1 MGIRKN
7 SIKIKTA
14 LISLSDKSSLRP
26 LLNLLKKYKIKII
39 SSGGTY
45 KKIKSMGFK
54 CLEVSKFTNSKEL
67 LDGRVKT
74 LHPKIHSG
82 ILNVRQNK
90 KHQEEMKINNYENI
104 DLVIINFYPFERV
117 LLSNSDHKNIIEN
130 IDIGGPTMV
139 RSAAKNYNDV
149 VILSNTKQ
157 YEDLTIELDR
167 NRGSTNLKFREKL
180 AEEAF
185 METAYYESKIFNY
198 FNQKSKNLFPIK
210 NIFSG
215 KLVEK
220 TRYGENPHQKAAIY
234 SKNNK
239 QEIIQINGKQLS
251 YNNYNDIY
259 SALSISKTLPKNKGV
274 AIIKHANPCGVSI
287 NPNKIKSFKEALE
300 SDPISAYGGV
310 VSCNFKLNIS
320 LAKEINKIFFEVIVA
335 NGFDKKS
342 VKLLKKKKNL
352 RLIDSSKVEKNFK
365 FNFINKFNSILV
377 QNPDNQH
384 FSKNDF
390 KIVSKLKPTNKTL
403 NKLIF
408 AFNICRSVKSNA
420 IVITKDY
427 RTIGIGSG
435 QPSRLDSCKIAIDK
449 MKKFQKTTDSDEIL
463 AASDA
468 FFPFVDGIEKLVQA
482 GISAVVQPSGSK
494 NDKEIIKFAN
504 QTNTVLVFSK
514 TRHFNH

>member
-7 SIKIKTA
+7 TIKIKTA
-14 LISLSDKSSLRP
+14 LISLSDKSNLRP

-82 ILNVRQNK
+82 ILNVRHNK
-90 KHQEEMKINNYENI
+90 KHQKEMKINNYENI
-104 DLVIINFYPFERV
+104 DLVIINFYPFEKV
-117 LLSNSDHKNIIEN
+117 LLSNSSHKNIIEN

-139 RSAAKNYNDV
+139 RAAAKNCNDV
-149 VILSNTKQ
+149 VILSNAKQ
-157 YEDLTIELDR
+157 YEDLTIELNR
-167 NRGSTNLKFREKL
+167 NKGSTSLKFREKL

-198 FNQKSKNLFPIK
+198 FSQKSKNLFPIK

-215 KLVEK
+215 KLVEE
-220 TRYGENPHQKAAIY
+220 TRYGENPHQKGAIY
-234 SKNNK
+234 SQNNK
-239 QEIIQINGKQLS
+239 QEIIQISGKQLS

-259 SALSISKTLPKNKGV
+259 SALSISKTLPQNRGV

-300 SDPISAYGGV
+300 GDPISAYGGI

-320 LAKEINKIFFEVIVA
+320 LAKEINKIFFEVIIA

-342 VKLLKKKKNL
+342 VKLLKMKKNL
-352 RLIDSSKVEKNFK
+352 RLIDASKVEKNFK

-377 QNPDNQH
+377 QDPDNQY

-390 KIVSKLKPTNKTL
+390 KVVSKLKPTNKTL

-449 MKKFQKTTDSDEIL
+449 MKKFQKISDSDEIL

-482 GISAVVQPSGSK
+482 GVSAVIQPSGSK

-504 QTNTVLVFSK
+504 QTNTIIVFSK

>member
-7 SIKIKTA
+7 TIKIRSA

-54 CLEVSKFTNSKEL
+54 CIEVSKFTNSKEL

-82 ILNVRQNK
+82 ILNIRQNK
-90 KHQEEMKINNYENI
+90 KHQKEMKINKYENI
-104 DLVIINFYPFERV
+104 DLVVINFYPFEKV
-117 LLSNSDHKNIIEN
+117 LLNNSSHKNIIEN
-130 IDIGGPTMV
+130 IDIGGPTMA

-149 VILSNTKQ
+149 VIISNSKQ
-157 YEDLTIELDR
+157 YEELKLELNK

-198 FNQKSKNLFPIK
+198 FNKKSENLFPNK

-215 KLVEK
+215 KLIEK

-234 SKNNK
+234 AQNSK
-239 QEIIQINGKQLS
+239 QEIIQISGKQLS
-251 YNNYNDIY
+251 YNNYNDLY

-287 NPNKIKSFKEALE
+287 NPNKIKSFSEALE
-300 SDPISAYGGV
+300 SDPISAYGGI
-310 VSCNFKLNIS
+310 VSCNFKLNIN
-320 LAKEINKIFFEVIVA
+320 LAREINKIYFEVIVA

-342 VKLLKKKKNL
+342 IKLLKKKKNL

-365 FNFINKFNSILV
+365 FNFLNKFNSILV
-377 QNPDNQH
+377 QDPDFLP
-384 FSKNDF
+384 FSKKDF

-420 IVITKDY
+420 IVITKNY
-427 RTIGIGSG
+427 KTIGIGSG
-435 QPSRLDSCKIAIDK
+435 QPSRLDSCEIAIDK
-449 MKKFQKTTDSDEIL
+449 MTKFQKINDEDEIL

-482 GISAVVQPSGSK
+482 GISAVIQPSGSI

-504 QTNTVLVFSK
+504 QTNTILVFSK

>member
-7 SIKIKTA
+7 TIKIKTA

-82 ILNVRQNK
+82 ILNVRENK
-90 KHQEEMKINNYENI
+90 KHQKEMKINNYENI

-117 LLSNSDHKNIIEN
+117 VLSNSDHKNVIEN

-149 VILSNTKQ
+149 VIITNTRQ
-157 YEDLTIELDR
+157 YEDLAIELDR
-167 NRGSTNLKFREKL
+167 NKGSTNLKFREKL
-180 AEEAF
+180 AEKAF

-198 FNQKSKNLFPIK
+198 FNQRSKNLFPIK

-234 SKNNK
+234 SQNNK
-239 QEIIQINGKQLS
+239 QEIIQISGKQLS
-251 YNNYNDIY
+251 YNNYNDLY
-259 SALSISKTLPKNKGV
+259 SALSISKTLPRNKGV

-300 SDPISAYGGV
+300 SDPISAYGGI

-320 LAKEINKIFFEVIVA
+320 LAKEINKIFFEVIIA

-342 VKLLKKKKNL
+342 IKLLKKRKNL

-377 QNPDNQH
+377 QDPDNQN
-384 FSKNDF
+384 FSNKDF

-427 RTIGIGSG
+427 KTIGIGSG

-449 MKKFQKTTDSDEIL
+449 MKKFQKISDSDEIL

-482 GISAVVQPSGSK
+482 GVSAVIQPSGSK

-504 QTNTVLVFSK
+504 QTNTILVFSK

>member
-7 SIKIKTA
+7 SVKIKTA
-14 LISLSDKSSLRP
+14 LISLSDKSNLRP
-26 LLNLLKKYKIKII
+26 LLNLLKKFKIKII

-45 KKIKSMGFK
+45 KKIKSMGFN
-54 CLEVSKFTNSKEL
+54 CSEVSKFTNSKEL

-74 LHPKIHSG
+74 LHPKIHAG

-90 KHQEEMKINNYENI
+90 KHQKEMAISNYENI
-104 DLVIINFYPFERV
+104 DLVVINFYPFEKV
-117 LLSNSDHKNIIEN
+117 LLSNSGHKNIIEN

-149 VILSNTKQ
+149 VILSNIKQ
-157 YEDLTIELDR
+157 YENLTLEL
-167 NRGSTNLKFREKL
+167 NNNKGSTSLKFREKL

-198 FNQKSKNLFPIK
+198 FNEKSKNLFPVK

-234 SKNNK
+234 AKNN
-239 QEIIQINGKQLS
+239 QEIIQISGKQLS
-251 YNNYNDIY
+251 YNNYNDLY
-259 SALSISKTLPKNKGV
+259 SALSISKTLPRNKGV

-300 SDPISAYGGV
+300 SDPISAYGGI
-310 VSCNFKLNIS
+310 VSCNFKLNS
-320 LAKEINKIFFEVIVA
+320 GLAKEINKNFFEVIVA

-352 RLIDSSKVEKNFK
+352 RLIDSSKFKKKFK
-365 FNFINKFNSILV
+365 FNFINRFNSILV
-377 QNPDNQH
+377 QDTDNLN
-384 FSKNDF
+384 FSKKDF
-390 KIVSKLKPTNKTL
+390 KTVSKLKPTNKTL

-408 AFNICRSVKSNA
+408 AFNVCRSVKSNA
-420 IVITKDY
+420 IVITRDY
-427 RTIGIGSG
+427 KTIGIGSG

-449 MKKFQKTTDSDEIL
+449 MKKFQKISDSDEIL

-482 GISAVVQPSGSK
+482 GISAVIQPSGSK

-504 QTNTVLVFSK
+504 QTNTILVFSK

>member
-7 SIKIKTA
+7 SVKIKTA
-14 LISLSDKSSLRP
+14 LISLSDKSNLRQ
-26 LLNLLKKYKIKII
+26 LLNLLKKYKVKII

-45 KKIKSMGFK
+45 KKIKSMGFN
-54 CLEVSKFTNSKEL
+54 CSEVSKFTNSKEL

-74 LHPKIHSG
+74 LHPKIHAG

-90 KHQEEMKINNYENI
+90 KHQKEMKISNYENI
-104 DLVIINFYPFERV
+104 DLVVINFYPFEKV
-117 LLSNSDHKNIIEN
+117 LLSNSGHKNIIEN
-130 IDIGGPTMV
+130 IDIGGPAMV

-149 VILSNTKQ
+149 VILSNIKQ
-157 YEDLTIELDR
+157 YEDLTLEL
-167 NRGSTNLKFREKL
+167 NNNKGSTSLKFREKL
-180 AEEAF
+180 AQEAF
-185 METAYYESKIFNY
+185 METAYYESRIFNY
-198 FNQKSKNLFPIK
+198 FNEKSENLFPVK

-215 KLVEK
+215 KLIEK

-234 SKNNK
+234 AQNNK
-239 QEIIQINGKQLS
+239 QEIIQISGKQLS
-251 YNNYNDIY
+251 YNNYNDLY
-259 SALSISKTLPKNKGV
+259 SALSISKTLPINKGV
-274 AIIKHANPCGVSI
+274 AIIKHANPSGVSI
-287 NPNKIKSFKEALE
+287 NPNKIKSFEEALE
-300 SDPISAYGGV
+300 SDPISAYGGI

-320 LAKEINKIFFEVIVA
+320 LAKEINKNFFEVIVA

-352 RLIDSSKVEKNFK
+352 RLIDSSKVKKNFK
-365 FNFINKFNSILV
+365 FNFINRFNSILV
-377 QNPDNQH
+377 QDTDNLN
-384 FSKNDF
+384 FSKKDF
-390 KIVSKLKPTNKTL
+390 KTVSKLKPTNKTL

-408 AFNICRSVKSNA
+408 AFNVCRSVKSNA
-420 IVITKDY
+420 IVITRDY
-427 RTIGIGSG
+427 KTIGIGSG

-449 MKKFQKTTDSDEIL
+449 MKKFQKISDNDEIL

-482 GISAVVQPSGSK
+482 GISAVIQPSGSK

-504 QTNTVLVFSK
+504 QTNTILVFSK